1 MKKLLVISGSISVAH
16 LFEDISLFIIGRY
29 TEIHWIFVFIGI
41 ISLGLILGLLAR
53 HPKIKKYIGE

>member
-1 MKKLLVISGSISVAH
+1 MKKLLIISGCISFAH

-29 TEIHWIFVFIGI
+29 TEVHWGFVLIGI
-41 ISLGLILGLLAR
+41 VMLGLILGLLAR